1 MKSESVV
8 VRPWQRGDFARLA
21 AAGPKLSERTLRLR
35 FWGAVPILPASYLR
49 STEQRWPRLWDAV
62 IAVGGADGG
71 ELIGWAE
78 YGRNTDRP
86 DTADVAVCVIDVEQ
100 GRGVGTAL
108 VDLLVERGRRA
119 GLVSVHADIAPWNEP
134 ARRVW
139 TRATGTRAPTYA
151 LAG

>member
-1 MKSESVV
+1 MKSESLI
-8 VRPWQRGDFARLA
+8 VRPWQQGDFALLA
-21 AAGPKLSERTLRLR
+21 AAGPKLSEQTLRLR
-35 FWGAVPILPASYLR
+35 FWGAAPTLPASYLR

-62 IAVGGADGG
+62 TALDGG

-78 YGRNTDRP
+78 YGRNAVRP
-86 DTADVAVCVIDVEQ
+86 DTADVAVCVIDAEQ
-100 GRGVGTAL
+100 GHGVGTAL
-108 VDLLVERGRRA
+108 VDLLVERARGA

-139 TRATGTRAPTYA
+139 TRVTGTRAPTYA

>member
-1 MKSESVV
+1 MKSEELV
-8 VRPWQRGDFARLA
+8 VRPWQHGDFALLA

-35 FWGAVPILPASYLR
+35 FWGAVPTLPTSYLR

-62 IAVGGADGG
+62 TALDAD

-78 YGRNTDRP
+78 YGRNPLQP
-86 DTADVAVCVIDVEQ
+86 DTADVAVCVIDAEQ
-100 GRGVGTAL
+100 GHGVGTAL
-108 VDLLVERGRRA
+108 VDLLVERARGA
-119 GLVSVHADIAPWNEP
+119 GLVSVHADIAPRNEP

-139 TRATGTRAPTYA
+139 TQVTGTRVPTFA

>member
-1 MKSESVV
+1 MKSESLV
-8 VRPWQRGDFARLA
+8 VRPWQHGDFALLA
-21 AAGPKLSERTLRLR
+21 AAAPKLSERTLRLR
-35 FWGAVPILPASYLR
+35 FWGAVPTLPPSYLR

-62 IAVGGADGG
+62 TALDGG

-78 YGRNTDRP
+78 YGRNAAQP
-86 DTADVAVCVIDVEQ
+86 DTADVAVCVVDVEQ
-100 GRGVGTAL
+100 GHGVGTAL
-108 VDLLVERGRRA
+108 VDLLVERARGA

-139 TRATGTRAPTYA
+139 TRVTGTRAPTYA